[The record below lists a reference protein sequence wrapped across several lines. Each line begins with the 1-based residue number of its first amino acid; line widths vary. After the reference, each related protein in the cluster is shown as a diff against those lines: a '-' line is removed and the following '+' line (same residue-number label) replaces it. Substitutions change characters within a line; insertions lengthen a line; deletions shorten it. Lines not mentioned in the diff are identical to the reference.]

1 MYETILVPLDG
12 SKRAEKILPHVEV
25 LAQCM
30 NSRLIFLQVVAPVYY
45 VMDPQVSYVD
55 INVEETKWRS
65 QEAEAYLDNLNK
77 KYEKKGIQVS
87 TRVEQGPMVE
97 TICEVAREEDVNL
110 IAMASHGRTGLAQVF
125 YGGVASGILNR
136 VDRPLLLIRSRGGE

>member
-30 NSRLIFLQVVAPVYY
+30 NSRLILLQVVAPVYY

-65 QEAEAYLDNLNK
+65 QEAEAYLEDLNK
-77 KYEKKGIQVS
+77 KYTKKGIQVS

-97 TICEVAREEDVNL
+97 TICEVAREEDVDL

-125 YGGVASGILNR
+125 YGGVAAGVLNR
-136 VDRPLLLIRSRGGE
+136 VDRPLLLIRSRGSD